1 MQFCRTDRHAKK
13 GQKICRFHA
22 KLKKGRATTALPF
35 PTCSARIYFRE
46 SAAAANA
53 AGISGKGMTG
63 KAIILYSALSML
75 PCRSIFLPCA
85 FSSLVSLYSETR
97 PLPATAFG
105 RLEEFE
111 SFFWRNFLLHVGKP
125 PVFSEMSSLALK
137 IVLHHRRRINQ
148 RSSARPPL
156 PKKKGGQTNAPPSP
170 VSPLY
175 WPSRKPGGSKSPWTP
190 NSFG

>member
-1 MQFCRTDRHAKK
+1 MQKRGKK
-13 GQKICRFHA
+13 SA
-22 KLKKGRATTALPF
+22 DSTLKLKKGPGNNSPSLSNVLRAYLF
-35 PTCSARIYFRE
+35 QRKRRLRQCRRHFGEGSDRQ
-46 SAAAANA
+46 
-53 AGISGKGMTG
+53 

-156 PKKKGGQTNAPPSP
+156 PKKGGQTNAPPSP